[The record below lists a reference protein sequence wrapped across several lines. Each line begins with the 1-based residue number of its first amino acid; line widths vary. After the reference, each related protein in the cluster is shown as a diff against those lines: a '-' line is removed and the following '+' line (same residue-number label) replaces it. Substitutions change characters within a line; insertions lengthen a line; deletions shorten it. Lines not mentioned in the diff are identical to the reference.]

1 MSDVPIKSLHL
12 KRIKI
17 RNNRT
22 KALLVFIISLAFLLL
37 VIVENIILPEENLL
51 SNLQLINQPPSW
63 KHPFGTDWLGRDMLT
78 RTVYGL
84 RISLIVGAIA
94 SFLTLFIGIS
104 LGLISSINK
113 SIDAFVFWLINLFLS
128 LPATIFAILISVVFG
143 RGLRGVIIAISL
155 THWAHFAR
163 LVRASVQEIQNADYI
178 QVSKKFGKTPFW
190 IAIHHILPHLVPLS
204 LVGLTLT
211 FPQAIL
217 HEATL
222 TLLGFGLSP
231 HQPAIGIILSESIK
245 YLSSGKWWL
254 MVFPGLSLLIFVL
267 SIQQLGESTKS
278 LIDPITLRE

>member
-37 VIVENIILPEENLL
+37 VIVGNIILPEENLL

-143 RGLRGVIIAISL
+143 RDLRGVIIAISL